1 MKPAGQPEQADF
13 SEYPKSCILRMLAC
27 KFLCD
32 VNDTR
37 ALIGL
42 CLQVTSQLG
51 QIPDPWHVQ
60 PFTIVHLLIGLL
72 LHIHFFT

>member
-1 MKPAGQPEQADF
+1 MKPAGQPEQAGCG
-13 SEYPKSCILRMLAC
+13 EYPKSRILCILVH

-37 ALIGL
+37 AFIGL

-51 QIPDPWHVQ
+51 QIPDP
-60 PFTIVHLLIGLL
+60 
-72 LHIHFFT
+72 